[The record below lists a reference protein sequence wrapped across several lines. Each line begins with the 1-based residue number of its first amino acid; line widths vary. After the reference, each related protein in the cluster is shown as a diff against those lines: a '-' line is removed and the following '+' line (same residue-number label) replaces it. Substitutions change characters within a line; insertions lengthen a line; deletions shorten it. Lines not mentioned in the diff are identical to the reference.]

1 MMNPF
6 QEICFS
12 YSSQFFTEPQGRLLQ
27 IDEMPES
34 ISQRLA
40 WEANRPQGDTP
51 STLAASWLAHSP
63 SLSYTHSWEVLS
75 ASTLT
80 GFGEENAA
88 YFLHGDRRSYF
99 SVDDS
104 RSVTPVTNSPPKL
117 TWLSTATTDWL
128 PCVCMCVFYV
138 YVAFQGFFLGW
149 VLRMCVFGCTF
160 FARRCFTG
168 QQLMFK
174 VSALLSGASPA
185 PRTHQPSGP
194 VAIACPGLQ
203 QWCILGEE
211 QQ

>member
-1 MMNPF
+1 MKCLNPSRRGSR
-6 QEICFS
+6 E
-12 YSSQFFTEPQGRLLQ
+12 RLIGHRGTRQAHWQQADSL
-27 IDEMPES
+27 
-34 ISQRLA
+34 
-40 WEANRPQGDTP
+40 
-51 STLAASWLAHSP
+51 TLTL

-80 GFGEENAA
+80 GFGGENAA
-88 YFLHGDRRSYF
+88 YFLRGDRRSYF

-104 RSVTPVTNSPPKL
+104 RSVTPVANAPPEL
-117 TWLSTATTDWL
+117 TWLSTAMTDWL
-128 PCVCMCVFYV
+128 AAVCVCVCLYVHAAANTCVFYV

-149 VLRMCVFGCTF
+149 VLHMCVFACTF

-194 VAIACPGLQ
+194 VAIARPGLQ
-203 QWCILGEE
+203 QCCILGE
-211 QQ
+211 QQR

>member
-1 MMNPF
+1 MMNTF

-104 RSVTPVTNSPPKL
+104 RSVTPVANSPPKL

-128 PCVCMCVFYV
+128 PCVCVCVSTLLPTCVCFMCM
-138 YVAFQGFFLGW
+138 L
-149 VLRMCVFGCTF
+149 L
-160 FARRCFTG
+160 
-168 QQLMFK
+168 FK
-174 VSALLSGASPA
+174 VSFWGGFCVCVCLAVHSSPGAALQAS
-185 PRTHQPSGP
+185 S
-194 VAIACPGLQ
+194 
-203 QWCILGEE
+203 
-211 QQ
+211 